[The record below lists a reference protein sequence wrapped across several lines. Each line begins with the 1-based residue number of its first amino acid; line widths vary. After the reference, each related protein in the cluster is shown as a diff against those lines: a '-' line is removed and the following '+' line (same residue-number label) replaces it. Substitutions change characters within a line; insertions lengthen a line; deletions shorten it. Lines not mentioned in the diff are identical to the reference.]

1 MTSTWKF
8 SYSYLKKSN
17 TQKMISLLRC
27 RNSKKKLKTMLSKS
41 ENLRKGKRNSKK
53 KLKLKRRK
61 ESENSKGKP
70 KSNKKEYSI
79 NTLAK

>member
-1 MTSTWKF
+1 
-8 SYSYLKKSN
+8 
-17 TQKMISLLRC
+17 
-27 RNSKKKLKTMLSKS
+27 MLSKS

-79 NTLAK
+79 NTLAKWRTIIK